1 MAAKKASCL
10 IVLALLL
17 TANGQPRG
25 GSPRAR
31 PKAGPFTGTYVNRNG
46 DWKILD
52 LGDGQLKV
60 ACSLTYA
67 YKVRGLL
74 TANTGEASGTA
85 DINGS
90 IAIFKPEGTTTC
102 TITLRFDGKRMF
114 VKQEG
119 SDADCGFGHR
129 VYANG
134 TYSRQSRR
142 RPRFDE
148 EK

>member
-1 MAAKKASCL
+1 MVASRAFCL

-17 TANGQPRG
+17 MVDGQTGRSS
-25 GSPRAR
+25 SPNR
-31 PKAGPFTGTYVNRNG
+31 PKPSPFTGTYVNQTG

-52 LGDGQLKV
+52 LGDGKLRV

-67 YKVRGLL
+67 YRVRGLL

-85 DINGS
+85 DINGKTAS
-90 IAIFKPEGTTTC
+90 FKPEGTTAC
-102 TITLRFDGKRMF
+102 TITLRFAGKRLS

-119 SDADCGFGHR
+119 SDADCGFGHN